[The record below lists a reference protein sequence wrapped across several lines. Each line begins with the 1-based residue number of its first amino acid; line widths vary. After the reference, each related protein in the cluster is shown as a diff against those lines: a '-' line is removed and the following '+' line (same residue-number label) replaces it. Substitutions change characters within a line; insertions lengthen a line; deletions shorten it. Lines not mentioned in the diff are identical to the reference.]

1 MPCFRQ
7 KLLSNDGPC
16 LWIASR
22 VSACICR
29 RRSPGLHIGS
39 ISSTRLDASA
49 LWQGCFRIGSRR
61 ADMGSDL
68 LALRGGP
75 AVLLASR
82 RGGRASTILLKGPSS
97 PRCGKLRPSLTPPWE
112 NLPSDPPCQIA
123 FTLVEPIPGMQIEG
137 HWRSSW
143 P

>member
-1 MPCFRQ
+1 MWGAQYLCLHFTLMM
-7 KLLSNDGPC
+7 LLQVNSGIRLWLIIRRNINHALLPSKTYCQMMGHAY

-82 RGGRASTILLKGPSS
+82 RASTILL
-97 PRCGKLRPSLTPPWE
+97 
-112 NLPSDPPCQIA
+112 
-123 FTLVEPIPGMQIEG
+123 
-137 HWRSSW
+137 
-143 P
+143 